1 MHVVQIHNN
10 DENNAE
16 RNAHNID
23 HPVFKVILKNVYLS
37 IVYINYFFIL
47 AKTAVVIFHEYG
59 EVTIISICV
68 MFYSLFIY
76 IY

>member
-16 RNAHNID
+16 HNAHKID
-23 HPVFKVILKNVYLS
+23 HPVLKVILKNVYLS

-47 AKTAVVIFHEYG
+47 AKAAVVIFHEYG